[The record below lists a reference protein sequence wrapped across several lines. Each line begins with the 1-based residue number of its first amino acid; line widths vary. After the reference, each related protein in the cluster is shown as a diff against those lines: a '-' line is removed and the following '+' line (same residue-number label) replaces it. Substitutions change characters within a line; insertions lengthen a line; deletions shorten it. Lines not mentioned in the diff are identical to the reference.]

1 MEITVDQSIKE
12 FVITKN
18 SEKIVFTPG
27 PGSLTEENMMG
38 LGPCFSRNDSDYLS
52 TMEHVHKKIL
62 ALSGQKHIASFQGS
76 GTLAIEIAIN
86 NFVSGKVVV
95 VSTGFYSNRVA
106 DLARSFMDLY
116 GVVTEV
122 VEVDWKELESFT
134 GTFDWVLACPT
145 ETSVGLL
152 VPITDLNDFANK
164 CGAKLFL
171 DATAS
176 IGLEEGHELAE
187 VVTFSSCKG
196 LFGITGG
203 SFISHNNEPTFEPK
217 NFYMKL
223 GTHAN
228 KRTTGA
234 YHAIQSLFHT
244 LNNHEDLKQ
253 SVITNKKVFTE
264 RFAEL
269 LIYPA
274 KNQPLLCTQISG
286 HIRTDNPNVVLYE
299 SRHPI
304 EGSVVCHIGELHLG
318 SKAKGKIIEELYVG
332 DAL

>member
-1 MEITVDQSIKE
+1 M
-12 FVITKN
+12 KN
-18 SEKIVFTPG
+18 SEKIVFTSG
-27 PGSLTEENMMG
+27 PGSLTEENVMG
-38 LGPCFSRNDSDYLS
+38 LGPCFSRNDSEYLA

-62 ALSGQKHIASFQGS
+62 ALAGQKHVASFQGS

-86 NFVSGKVVV
+86 NFVYGKVLV

-106 DLARSFMDLY
+106 DLARAFSELY
-116 GVVTEV
+116 EIVTDVQEVSWKESDSVTEQ
-122 VEVDWKELESFT
+122 
-134 GTFDWVLACPT
+134 FDWILACPV

-152 VPITDLNDFANK
+152 VPISELHALAQR

-203 SFISHNNEPTFEPK
+203 SFITHNNEPTFEPK
-217 NFYMKL
+217 NFYMKI

-234 YHAIQSLFHT
+234 YHAIQSLHHT
-244 LNNHEDLKQ
+244 LDNHEALKQ
-253 SVITNKKVFTE
+253 SVIVNKQVFTE
-264 RFAEL
+264 RFAEY
-269 LIYPA
+269 LIFP
-274 KNQPLLCTQISG
+274 KENQPLLCTQLTQQIT
-286 HIRTDNPNVVLYE
+286 TDNPNVVLYE

-304 EGSVVCHIGELHLG
+304 DGSVVCHIGELHLG
-318 SKAKGKIIEELYVG
+318 RGAQGKIIDELYVG
-332 DAL
+332 NPL